1 MSEEI
6 KIVKETIEI
15 KNDDNRDKKTEH
27 SENQEKINNNLEK
40 YDFKDNKENKESIEN
55 KENKEIKNHIQTEEY
70 PYINIRKVSNLSDSV
85 INYFAI
91 SISLFLYAS
100 YNLEWFHLHD
110 EDNQGQFFVNAYFIF
125 AGTSLY
131 VIGILNWYE
140 GKELLFLFDFIFSF
154 LFIALFLK
162 GQNLGDI
169 SSRETNDKL
178 EGLFYILFFAFI
190 LIIGISSKGK
200 GIIFSV
206 NYAILFLA
214 FVFLFSDKFF
224 GNKWVKYIHSYAF
237 IVAAGFLWVTGIL
250 KLINNGLVNKSI
262 KILDPTD

>member
-15 KNDDNRDKKTEH
+15 NNEDKKNKKTD
-27 SENQEKINNNLEK
+27 NLEIPQNTG
-40 YDFKDNKENKESIEN
+40 DQENKGKIG
-55 KENKEIKNHIQTEEY
+55 IKNKLLKREEL
-70 PYINIRKVSNLSDSV
+70 PFINVRKVSNLSDSI

-91 SISLFLYAS
+91 SITLFLYAA
-100 YNLEWFHLHD
+100 YTLEWFHLQD
-110 EDNQGQFFVNAYFIF
+110 EDSQGKKFVEGFFIF
-125 AGTSLY
+125 AGITLY

-169 SSRETNDKL
+169 STRKDNSKL
-178 EGLFYILFFAFI
+178 EGLFYIIFFAFI
-190 LIIGISSKGK
+190 FIIGISSKGK
-200 GIIFSV
+200 GIIFSI
-206 NYAILFLA
+206 NYAILFLG
-214 FVFLFSDKFF
+214 FVFLFADKYY
-224 GNKWVKYIHSYAF
+224 GNKWIKYVYSYAF
-237 IVAAGFLWVTGIL
+237 IVAAALLWITGIL
-250 KLINNGLVNKSI
+250 KLINNGLINKSI